1 MKIQIP
7 GNELIPGDLIC
18 ILKETTS
25 SVAFGDT
32 SRLRARS
39 RFGSRCP
46 PDIDSLPNRA
56 SRPGGEGKKW
66 AFAAGLYPPHLS
78 ASRPPSPPRGRTF
91 GNRSPFQRS
100 AKWAFLTKPQR
111 YGGTAGPPSSIRRAS
126 FARPRRI
133 FAQGSPRPGA
143 QNSFRSD
150 FAPGNFRRNFSK
162 IRKLVPPGQRST
174 QPHLQAAPINP
185 AFSNKSRIYLKKKTA
200 RQRSVSTSIGNRTL
214 VFAVRGRRLKPLDYG
229 GMWLAN

>member
-1 MKIQIP
+1 MKIQVP

-66 AFAAGLYPPHLS
+66 DFAAGLYPPHLS
-78 ASRPPSPPRGRTF
+78 ASRPPSPPGEGLRVTQAF
-91 GNRSPFQRS
+91 FSVS
-100 AKWAFLTKPQR
+100 AKNAFLTKPQR

-133 FAQGSPRPGA
+133 FAQGSPRPGVE
-143 QNSFRSD
+143 NSFLSD

-174 QPHLQAAPINP
+174 QPYRQATPPIP
-185 AFSNKSRIYLKKKTA
+185 IFSNKSRIYLKKKL
-200 RQRSVSTSIGNRTL
+200 RVS
-214 VFAVRGRRLKPLDYG
+214 AAYPPP
-229 GMWLAN
+229 